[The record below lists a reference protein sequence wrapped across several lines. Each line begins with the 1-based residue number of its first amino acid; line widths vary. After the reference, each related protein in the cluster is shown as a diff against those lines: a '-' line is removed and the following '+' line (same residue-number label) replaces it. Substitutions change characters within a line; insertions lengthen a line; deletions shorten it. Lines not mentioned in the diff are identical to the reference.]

1 MEKVYW
7 RCNKNYGENLMKNN
21 TIIGL
26 DCSTSATGYSVFDR
40 NGLIAYGVIK
50 PKSKDWR
57 ERIEELSVK
66 LSEIFMKYR
75 PIRAYIE
82 DVPLKPGNSTILKL
96 GAVQGMVLAVC
107 AQYNCRPNFLLPSD
121 WRGELGLYDGTRQGT
136 HRDVLKQKAV
146 QTVNDEF
153 GVKLKW
159 VAPKSKLNEDDTA
172 EAILIAYSQ
181 ILKWK
186 NSQNHKT

>member
-1 MEKVYW
+1 M
-7 RCNKNYGENLMKNN
+7 
-21 TIIGL
+21 
-26 DCSTSATGYSVFDR
+26 
-40 NGLIAYGVIK
+40 
-50 PKSKDWR
+50 
-57 ERIEELSVK
+57 
-66 LSEIFMKYR
+66 
-75 PIRAYIE
+75 
-82 DVPLKPGNSTILKL
+82 
-96 GAVQGMVLAVC
+96 
-107 AQYNCRPNFLLPSD
+107 PSD
-121 WRGELGLYDGTRQGT
+121 WRGELELYDGTRQGT

-153 GVKLKW
+153 GIKLKW

>member
-1 MEKVYW
+1 
-7 RCNKNYGENLMKNN
+7 MKNN

-66 LSEIFMKYR
+66 LSEIFIKYR
-75 PIRAYIE
+75 PVRAQL
-82 DVPLKPGNSTILKL
+82 DNVPLTPGNSTILKL
-96 GAVQGMVLAVC
+96 GAFQGMVLAVC

-153 GVKLKW
+153 GIKLKW

>member
-1 MEKVYW
+1 
-7 RCNKNYGENLMKNN
+7 MKNN

-66 LSEIFMKYR
+66 LSEIFIKYR
-75 PIRAYIE
+75 PVRAYIA

-153 GVKLKW
+153 GIKLKW